1 MAKLS
6 CVRLWPLCPVSELG
20 CAGLCVSVAVMA
32 IYIYWVVLLH
42 SLLCVIYS
50 VGIGFRVF
58 LGCVLCI
65 LGVMR
70 YGVLILGDEVIIPVE
85 ALDGEVQLFYLFI
98 CVLLL

>member
-1 MAKLS
+1 MAKLG

-20 CAGLCVSVAVMA
+20 CAGLCVSVALMA
-32 IYIYWVVLLH
+32 TYIYWAVLLH

-85 ALDGEVQLFYLFI
+85 ALDGEVQLFYLCFA
-98 CVLLL
+98 CR

>member
-6 CVRLWPLCPVSELG
+6 CVWLWLLCPVSKLG
-20 CAGLCVSVAVMA
+20 CAGLCVSVALMA
-32 IYIYWVVLLH
+32 TYIYWAVLLH

-50 VGIGFRVF
+50 VGMGFRVF

-85 ALDGEVQLFYLFI
+85 VLDGEVQLFLFVF
-98 CVLLL
+98 CL

>member
-1 MAKLS
+1 MKHEKRNKHKS
-6 CVRLWPLCPVSELG
+6 CEHEEHGGRNQSQVKNKSLKSSKKVSPFQKMYQK
-20 CAGLCVSVAVMA
+20 VITMTSVALMA
-32 IYIYWVVLLH
+32 TYIYWAVLLH

-70 YGVLILGDEVIIPVE
+70 YGVLISG
-85 ALDGEVQLFYLFI
+85 
-98 CVLLL
+98 